1 MDIKRC
7 VKRCVCVES
16 GFTLVE
22 AVLAAGVLAVLV
34 LVVLELSL
42 HAWRIPALLGT
53 RTNACTE
60 LRNAALWVERDLRR
74 ARDVDWAVPGS
85 LSLVVWDAAGGWGQ
99 GTVTYELQDG
109 VLVRDDMGWR
119 RVVAR
124 GLERADFSA
133 EERDGGVFVTAV
145 FTDAN
150 GNRVNTGIWV
160 FTGEGG

>member
-1 MDIKRC
+1 MDAKKRISA
-7 VKRCVCVES
+7 ES
-16 GFTLVE
+16 GLTLIETVLV
-22 AVLAAGVLAVLV
+22 AGILAALALV
-34 LVVLELSL
+34 ALELSL
-42 HAWRIPALLGT
+42 HAWRVPVLLST
-53 RTNACTE
+53 KTDAFTE
-60 LRNAALWVERDLRR
+60 LRSAALWVERDLRR

-150 GNRVNTGIWV
+150 GNRVDTGVWV